1 MGAIVGRLGRTG
13 AGGAQHRAPQTKLA
27 GIAAEESKT
36 VYTLKDSLLEEAKEA
51 LSTNLGA

>member
-27 GIAAEESKT
+27 GMAVEESKI
-36 VYTLKDSLLEEAKEA
+36 VYTLKDSLLEKVKEA
-51 LSTNLGA
+51 LFTDLGV